1 MFLYSDEM
9 MNSHP
14 VCIVYG
20 TILFSQRVEVVRKF
34 LFFCNKSNY
43 CRKNISISKTFKMPM
58 IFNFS
63 FNNINLTIQDPQV
76 VVLSHLVIILHN
88 FNSDFFC
95 IL

>member
-1 MFLYSDEM
+1 
-9 MNSHP
+9 
-14 VCIVYG
+14 
-20 TILFSQRVEVVRKF
+20 
-34 LFFCNKSNY
+34 
-43 CRKNISISKTFKMPM
+43 M

-95 IL
+95 ILLKIFI